1 MDWIHLKPADGRL
14 MPWKN
19 GGGRTLEILVDP
31 PGAAVDSGFGWRL
44 STAEVAVSGPF
55 SAFPGLERTLLLLEG
70 AGFTLDLGPRGW
82 AEVRDPLVPF
92 VFSGDWPVSASL
104 VDGPCTDFNVMADPR
119 RCRARVEAFS
129 LEVPRRLDLG
139 AATVAIFVARG
150 TVSVPALGL
159 HLGQRHTLRIDVD
172 VDAGANARAGVGPGV
187 RLLALAPGL
196 GGASL
201 VVVRVDPRA

>member
-31 PGAAVDSGFGWRL
+31 PGATVDMGFGWRL
-44 STAEVAVSGPF
+44 SSAEVAVSGPF

-70 AGFTLDLGPRGW
+70 AGFVLDLGSRGQ
-82 AEVRDPLVPF
+82 AAVRDPLVPF

-119 RCRARVEAFS
+119 RCRARVEAFR
-129 LEVPRRLDLG
+129 LEAPRPLDLG

-150 TVSVPALGL
+150 TVSVPSLSL
-159 HLGQRHTLRIDVD
+159 HLGQRHTLRID
-172 VDAGANARAGVGPGV
+172 AGVGA
-187 RLLALAPGL
+187 LALAPGL
-196 GGASL
+196 GGAGL
-201 VVVRVDPRA
+201 VVVRVDPKG